1 MYVKHLR
8 PVSNVVLLLSLKS
21 VRVKGGMSLRN
32 DMQNELRNGVIMT
45 EECNLFRMKINYALS
60 EILEQFQR
68 KACSNVLET
77 FGIFRTV
84 KQFRKVF
91 RFYS

>member
-1 MYVKHLR
+1 
-8 PVSNVVLLLSLKS
+8 
-21 VRVKGGMSLRN
+21 MSLRN

-68 KACSNVLET
+68 KARSNVLET

-84 KQFRKVF
+84 NHFRKVF
-91 RFYS
+91 RFLYS